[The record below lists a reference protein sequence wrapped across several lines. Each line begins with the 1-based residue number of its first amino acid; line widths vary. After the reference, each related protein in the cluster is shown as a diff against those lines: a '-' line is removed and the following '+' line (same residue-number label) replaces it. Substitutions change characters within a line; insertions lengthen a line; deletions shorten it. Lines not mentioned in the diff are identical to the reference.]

1 MLRELMDMMQTNNQ
15 DGSSVVFQVVDFG
28 LYQVIIT
35 DANGC
40 SVADNNILYYSPQM
54 I

>member
-1 MLRELMDMMQTNNQ
+1 MAL
-15 DGSSVVFQVVDFG
+15 SVVFQVVDFG

-40 SVADNNILYYSPQM
+40 SVADNNISILTSK
-54 I
+54 